1 MYNIKQPNS
10 FSDLKE
16 FYLPA
21 IHHPILVGKKKMYN
35 LSVPLGGQEILV
47 KKSAKKIK
55 HTSFANVILGAVLRM
70 KKLFHPEK
78 MDLAVIITRRPNP
91 NDLTLEF
98 ELVNRREFVIGS
110 EPYFLTIVGSY
121 SYAKP
126 DYVTYYPVLYRQ
138 WCSNGAVTLLSEHF
152 KEVIS
157 VEKIFEIGSD
167 WTRCNFEDY
176 KNLVNEYFESLRR
189 IVVPQNQLRS
199 DADRLVRSVLEANR
213 TALNRKDQI
222 DDYTLRGES
231 RDRVRASD
239 LISRYVEQFGNNQ
252 LAVWNALTD
261 FASQEQNLRIR
272 NENLMRVG
280 KYLSK
285 EIKKMLKSR
294 QDVLSE
300 SMSWNEMNGMIR

>member
-21 IHHPILVGKKKMYN
+21 IHHPILVGKKKMYH
-35 LSVPLGGQEILV
+35 LSVPLGGQEIPV

-78 MDLAVIITRRPNP
+78 MDLAVIITRRPNR

-98 ELVNRREFVIGS
+98 ELVNRKEFKIGT
-110 EPYFLTIVGSY
+110 EPYFLTIVANYSY
-121 SYAKP
+121 SKP
-126 DYVTYYPVLYRQ
+126 DNVTYYPVLYRQ
-138 WCSNGAVTLLSEHF
+138 WCSNGAVTILSEHF

-176 KNLVNEYFESLRR
+176 KNLVNEYFESLHR
-189 IVVPQNQLRS
+189 IEVPQNQLRS
-199 DADRLVRSVLEANR
+199 DVDRLVLSVLETNR
-213 TALNRKDQI
+213 TTLNRNDQV
-222 DDYTLRGES
+222 DDYSLRAEG

-239 LISRYVEQFGNNQ
+239 LISMYIEQFGNNQ

-261 FASQEQNLRIR
+261 FASQEQNLQVR

-294 QDVLSE
+294 QDALSE
-300 SMSWNEMNGMIR
+300 SMSWNEMNGLIR

>member
-21 IHHPILVGKKKMYN
+21 IHHPILVGKKRMYH
-35 LSVPLGGQEILV
+35 LFVPIGGQEILV

-70 KKLFHPEK
+70 KKLFHPDK
-78 MDLAVIITRRPNP
+78 MDLAVIITKRPYP

-98 ELVNRREFVIGS
+98 ELVNRNEFKIGT
-110 EPYFLTIVGSY
+110 EPYFLTIVASY
-121 SYAKP
+121 SYSKP

-138 WCSNGAVTLLSEHF
+138 WCSNGAVTVLSEHF

-176 KNLVNEYFESLRR
+176 KNLVNDYFETLRR
-189 IVVPQNQLRS
+189 IEVPQNQLRN
-199 DADRLVRSVLEANR
+199 DVDRLVRSVLETNR
-213 TALNRKDQI
+213 TTLNRNEQFDN
-222 DDYTLRGES
+222 YSLRAEG

-261 FASQEQNLRIR
+261 YASQEQNLRVR

-300 SMSWNEMNGMIR
+300 SMSWNEMNGLIR

>member
-1 MYNIKQPNS
+1 MYNIKLASS

-21 IHHPILVGKKKMYN
+21 IHHPILVGKKKMYH
-35 LSVPLGGQEILV
+35 LSVPIGGQEILV

-78 MDLAVIITRRPNP
+78 MDLAVFITKKPNP

-98 ELVNRREFVIGS
+98 ELVNRKEFKIGS
-110 EPYFLTIVGSY
+110 DPYFLTIVGSY
-121 SYAKP
+121 SYSKP
-126 DYVTYYPVLYRQ
+126 DYVTYYPVLYRLS
-138 WCSNGAVTLLSEHF
+138 CLNGAVTLLSEHF

-157 VEKIFEIGSD
+157 VEKIFEISSD

-189 IVVPQNQLRS
+189 ISSPTNQLRS
-199 DADRLVRSVLEANR
+199 DVDRLVRSVLEANR

-294 QDVLSE
+294 QDALSE

>member
-21 IHHPILVGKKKMYN
+21 IHHPILVGKKKMYH
-35 LSVPLGGQEILV
+35 LSVPLGGQEIPV
-47 KKSAKKIK
+47 KKSAKKIE

-98 ELVNRREFVIGS
+98 ELVNRKEFKIGT
-110 EPYFLTIVGSY
+110 EPYFLTIVANYSY
-121 SYAKP
+121 SKP
-126 DYVTYYPVLYRQ
+126 DNVTYYPVLYRQ
-138 WCSNGAVTLLSEHF
+138 WCSNGAVTILSEHF

-176 KNLVNEYFESLRR
+176 KNLVNEYFESLHR
-189 IVVPQNQLRS
+189 IEVPQNQLRS
-199 DADRLVRSVLEANR
+199 DVDRLVRSVLETNR
-213 TALNRKDQI
+213 TTLNRNDQV
-222 DDYTLRGES
+222 DDYSLRAEG

-239 LISRYVEQFGNNQ
+239 LISMYIEQFGNNQ

-261 FASQEQNLRIR
+261 FASQEQNLRVR

-294 QDVLSE
+294 QDALSDQK
-300 SMSWNEMNGMIR
+300 SWDEMNGMIN

>member
-1 MYNIKQPNS
+1 MYSINQPDS

-21 IHHPILVGKKKMYN
+21 IHHPILVGKKKMYH
-35 LSVPLGGQEILV
+35 LSVPIGGQEILV

-78 MDLAVIITRRPNP
+78 MDLAVIITKRPNP

-110 EPYFLTIVGSY
+110 EPYFLTIIGSY

-138 WCSNGAVTLLSEHF
+138 SCSNGAVTLLSEHF

-176 KNLVNEYFESLRR
+176 KNLVNEYFETLRR
-189 IVVPQNQLRS
+189 ISSPANQLKS
-199 DADRLVRSVLEANR
+199 EAERLVRSVLDTGRVADNRRNQMGDYSLGAEA
-213 TALNRKDQI
+213 
-222 DDYTLRGES
+222 
-231 RDRVRASD
+231 RDRVLPGD
-239 LISRYVEQFGNNQ
+239 LVFRYIKQFGNNQ

-294 QDVLSE
+294 QDSLSE

>member
-1 MYNIKQPNS
+1 M
-10 FSDLKE
+10 
-16 FYLPA
+16 
-21 IHHPILVGKKKMYN
+21 
-35 LSVPLGGQEILV
+35 
-47 KKSAKKIK
+47 
-55 HTSFANVILGAVLRM
+55 
-70 KKLFHPEK
+70 
-78 MDLAVIITRRPNP
+78 
-91 NDLTLEF
+91 TLEF
-98 ELVNRREFVIGS
+98 ELVNRNVFKIGT
-110 EPYFLTIVGSY
+110 EPYFLTIVASY
-121 SYAKP
+121 SYSKP

-138 WCSNGAVTLLSEHF
+138 WCSNGAVTVLSEHF

-176 KNLVNEYFESLRR
+176 KNLVNDYFETLRR
-189 IVVPQNQLRS
+189 IEVPQNQLRN
-199 DADRLVRSVLEANR
+199 DVDRLVRSVLETNR
-213 TALNRKDQI
+213 TRLNRNEQFDN
-222 DDYTLRGES
+222 YSLRAEG

-261 FASQEQNLRIR
+261 YASQEQNLLVR

-294 QDVLSE
+294 QDALSE
-300 SMSWNEMNGMIR
+300 SMNWNEMIFKINENFCHND

>member
-21 IHHPILVGKKKMYN
+21 IHHPILIGKKKMYH
-35 LSVPLGGQEILV
+35 LSVPIGGQEILV

-70 KKLFHPEK
+70 KKLFHPER
-78 MDLAVIITRRPNP
+78 MDLAVIITKKPNP

-98 ELVNRREFVIGS
+98 ELVNRREFKIGS

-189 IVVPQNQLRS
+189 ISSPTNQLKS
-199 DADRLVRSVLEANR
+199 DVDRLVRSVLETNR
-213 TALNRKDQI
+213 TVGNRKDLM
-222 DDYTLRGES
+222 DDYQLRAEG

-261 FASQEQNLRIR
+261 YASQEQNLRVR

-294 QDVLSE
+294 QDALSE
-300 SMSWNEMNGMIR
+300 SMSWNEMNEMIR